1 LIALFLLKNIASFS
15 FRFNIA
21 HFLSFVAAMPGIII
35 VG

>member
-1 LIALFLLKNIASFS
+1 LIALFLLTNIASFS